1 MCSKRVVFRR
11 NNVDNIINNCVCG
24 PQSALPEYK
33 GCLALSVTLRLRLLV
48 SNSADHSII
57 SRMSDH
63 MGHPGNGICCK
74 CLDEDESDLQLKS
87 FWHLS
92 LSGFRVF
99 EGRSANKYSNFVKS
113 TG

>member
-1 MCSKRVVFRR
+1 
-11 NNVDNIINNCVCG
+11 
-24 PQSALPEYK
+24 
-33 GCLALSVTLRLRLLV
+33 
-48 SNSADHSII
+48 
-57 SRMSDH
+57 
-63 MGHPGNGICCK
+63 MGHPGNDICCK